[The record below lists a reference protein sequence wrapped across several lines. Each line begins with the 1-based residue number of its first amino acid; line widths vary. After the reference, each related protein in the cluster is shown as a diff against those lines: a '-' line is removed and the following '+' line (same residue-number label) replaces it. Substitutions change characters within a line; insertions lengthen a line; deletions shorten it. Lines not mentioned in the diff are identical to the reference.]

1 MIELAVVDGR
11 VVFAKWKINCIIPK
25 PDEEGAD
32 RFYSMMSNHRVEPSM
47 GAILAY
53 TDDERAVIES
63 KLKELGID
71 YTVEDIS
78 PSPDV
83 VSKAQTVSGYITTR
97 SDVLNYLQNNILPDS
112 VKIKKLLGYA
122 KKMGWI

>member
-11 VVFAKWKINCIIPK
+11 VMFVKWKINCTIPK

-32 RFYSMMSNHRVEPSM
+32 KFYSKMSNHRVEPNI

-63 KLKELGID
+63 KLKELGIS
-71 YTVEDIS
+71 YTVENIS

-83 VSKAQTVSGYITTR
+83 VSKAKTVSGYIMTR
-97 SDVLNYLQNNILPDS
+97 SDMLNYLQNDILPDS
-112 VKIKKLLGYA
+112 VRIKKLLDYA
-122 KKMGWI
+122 KRMGWI